1 MDARVPG
8 TLSVLKVENH
18 MSVLGLSS
26 FDHDTAAALLQGGRI
41 TAAIENDKIAR
52 TDTQGVP
59 QAAIRFCLEGAAQGW
74 EDVAVVA
81 VAGSAFSGWLRQSW
95 SDAKLA
101 MTAPFAS
108 AYHQLNAIGNL
119 TRHLDHL
126 RALRRLA
133 GGKMRLVAFDHHLCH
148 AASSFYASAFE
159 RSLMVTMDEN
169 GDGCC
174 GLLAIGEGTRIR
186 VLRRIYFPD
195 SLAWLYSQVTELA
208 GFVPHKEEHKAQW
221 FGLAGEPEFKGLFLE
236 MLRSSRSSLPRM
248 DHRFVRRGLD
258 RRLALSPEFYRR
270 AGLPSDPRQLSEQQ
284 RQSLACSVQEACCD
298 VIVKLVEQ
306 LRREHGDLPVCVAG
320 GLFQNS
326 LLVASLEK
334 KLGSSQVFVPPAPG
348 NSGTALGAAYLA
360 WHDLLKRPRVDPVS
374 SPYWGPRFTLQQ
386 TKDVLDNCKARYAL
400 QNTDDRKVET
410 TIRLLAAGKIVG
422 WMQGAAEFGPRAL
435 GNRSV
440 LSSPWAPYVRENLND
455 FIKHRE
461 WFRPF
466 AISVPEEDCPLYFD
480 ASQQCRFMNSLA
492 TVQPGPHCLPE
503 GFLLPGGQVRL
514 HVVKKESNP
523 LFWRLLKG
531 FGELAPAP
539 MLVNTSFNLF
549 GEPLVVTPRDAARS
563 YFCSGIDALFI
574 NNFVLAKPSAVH
586 LLEVA
591 STKQFVNKA
600 FPPVLSPPVAS

>member
-1 MDARVPG
+1 
-8 TLSVLKVENH
+8 

-41 TAAIENDKIAR
+41 TSAIENDKMDR
-52 TDTQGVP
+52 TDTRGLP
-59 QAAIRFCLEGAAQGW
+59 QAAIRFCLEVTAHGW

-95 SDAKLA
+95 SDARLA
-101 MTAPFAS
+101 ASAPFAS
-108 AYHQLNAIGNL
+108 AYHQLHAVGDL
-119 TRHLDHL
+119 TRNLDHL
-126 RALRRLA
+126 RVLRRLA
-133 GGKMRLVAFDHHLCH
+133 GGKTRLVAFDHHLCH
-148 AASSFYASAFE
+148 AASAFYASPFE
-159 RSLMVTMDEN
+159 QSLILTMDEN

-174 GLLAIGEGTRIR
+174 GMLAIAEGTQIR
-186 VLRRIYFPD
+186 VLHRIYFPD
-195 SLAWLYSQVTELA
+195 SLAWLYSQITELA
-208 GFVPHKEEHKAQW
+208 GFVSHKEEHKAQW
-221 FGLAGEPEFKGLFLE
+221 FGLAGQPEFKGLLRE
-236 MLRSSRSSLPRM
+236 MIRSSRSAFPRLN
-248 DHRFVRRGLD
+248 HRFVRRDLD
-258 RRLALSPEFYRR
+258 RGLVLSSEFYRR
-270 AGLPSDPRQLSEQQ
+270 TGLPAIPSQLTEQQ
-284 RQSLACSVQEACCD
+284 RQSLACSVQQTCCD

-306 LRREHGDLPVCVAG
+306 SRREHGELPVCFAG

-348 NSGTALGAAYLA
+348 NSGTALGAAFLA
-360 WHDLLKRPRVDPVS
+360 WHDVLKQPRVDSVYS
-374 SPYWGPRFTLQQ
+374 SYWGPRFSPQQ
-386 TKDVLDNCKARYAL
+386 TKDVLDNCKARYSL

-410 TIRLLAAGKIVG
+410 AIRLLAAGKIVG

-466 AISVPEEDCPLYFD
+466 AISVPEEDCPRYFD
-480 ASQQCRFMNSLA
+480 ASQQCQFMNSLG
-492 TVQPGPHCLPE
+492 TVQPGPVCLPE
-503 GFLLPGGQVRL
+503 SFLLPGGQVRL

-523 LFWRLLKG
+523 LFWRLLKS
-531 FGELAPAP
+531 FGAHAAAP

-563 YFCSGIDALFI
+563 YFCSGIDALFM

-586 LLEVA
+586 LLETPA
-591 STKQFVNKA
+591 TKQFANK
-600 FPPVLSPPVAS
+600 VSPPLFSPRVAS

>member
-1 MDARVPG
+1 
-8 TLSVLKVENH
+8 

-26 FDHDTAAALLQGGRI
+26 FGHDTAAAMLQGGRI
-41 TAAIENDKIAR
+41 TAAIENDKMAR
-52 TDTQGVP
+52 TNTQGP
-59 QAAIRFCLEGAAQGW
+59 PEAAIRYCMEEAQQGW

-81 VAGSAFSGWLRQSW
+81 VASSAFSGWLRQSW

-108 AYHQLNAIGNL
+108 AYHQLNAIGDL
-119 TRHLDHL
+119 TRHMDHL
-126 RALRRLA
+126 RGLRRLA
-133 GGKMRLVAFDHHLCH
+133 GGKMRVVGFDHHLCH
-148 AASSFYASAFE
+148 AASSFYCSPFE
-159 RSLMVTMDEN
+159 KSLIVTMDEN

-174 GLLAIGEGTRIR
+174 GMLAIGEGTRIR
-186 VLRRIYFPD
+186 VLRRSYFPD
-195 SLAWLYSQVTELA
+195 SLAWLYSQITELA

-221 FGLAGEPEFKGLFLE
+221 FGLAGQPEFKGLLLE
-236 MLRSSRSSLPRM
+236 MLRSSRSAVPRL

-258 RRLALSPEFYRR
+258 RRLTLSPEFYRR
-270 AGLPSDPRQLSEQQ
+270 AGLPSDSRQLSEEQ
-284 RQSLACSVQEACCD
+284 RQSLACSVQQACCD
-298 VIVKLVEQ
+298 VIVNVVEQ
-306 LRREHGDLPVCVAG
+306 LRREHGDLPVCFAG
-320 GLFQNS
+320 GLFENS

-334 KLGSSQVFVPPAPG
+334 KLGLNQLFVPPAPG
-348 NSGTALGAAYLA
+348 NSGTAMGAAYLA
-360 WHDLLKRPRVDPVS
+360 WHDLLNQPRVGPVS
-374 SPYWGPRFTLQQ
+374 SPYWGPRFTPQQ
-386 TKDVLDNCKARYAL
+386 TKDVLDNCKARYSL

-410 TIRLLAAGKIVG
+410 AIRLLAAGKIVG
-422 WMQGAAEFGPRAL
+422 WMQGGAEFGPRAL

-466 AISVPEEDCPLYFD
+466 AISVPEEDCPRYFE
-480 ASQQCRFMNSLA
+480 ASQQCQFMNSLG
-492 TVQPGPHCLPE
+492 TVQPGPVCLPE

-523 LFWRLLKG
+523 LFWRLLKS
-531 FGELAPAP
+531 FGEHSGAP

-574 NNFVLAKPSAVH
+574 NNFVLAKPSSAH
-586 LLEVA
+586 LLEAA
-591 STKQFVNKA
+591 STKQFVNKT
-600 FPPVLSPPVAS
+600 FPAVPSPVAS